1 MMFYATK
8 QQIFIT
14 GWLMVCFFISWEG
27 TKKCES
33 FSTNSRQITKDQGWH
48 TNTSFFKVTN
58 NQYSDRPCW
67 SKNCWTTCWLLSGW
81 YTSLLVVLFQKITE
95 SVGGW
100 KVIELYA
107 KKRRLKLNYQYS
119 SLKKKCLKCY
129 CKCGEVWNA
138 VINMSSTCHLFYP
151 LKMLGAND

>member
-1 MMFYATK
+1 MPHNNKYSSLD
-8 QQIFIT
+8 
-14 GWLMVCFFISWEG
+14 GWWFGFLLAGKELRNVRVLVP
-27 TKKCES
+27 
-33 FSTNSRQITKDQGWH
+33 RQITKDQGWR

-107 KKRRLKLNYQYS
+107 EKRRLKLNYQYS